1 MNYLNV
7 NRNLIRNL
15 FNLITSTTRSTSSS
29 VVTSANCESI
39 QATANNSTSP
49 LSPEPVQAPAGAFLD
64 DLYKK
69 VIVEVR
75 GHDPIVL
82 DSYENF
88 VKLASQE
95 LEVNLKSIRTPF
107 RFIERWTILKSR
119 FSNRKHMRQYEM
131 RTHFK
136 EFEFIHLTGSTRD
149 TLLEYIQRN
158 LPEGVAMHVHETKIL
173 ELPQEYASSN
183 GMN

>member
-1 MNYLNV
+1 MLNI
-7 NRNLIRNL
+7 IRNL
-15 FNLITSTTRSTSSS
+15 NRNVFVLNNLVRKANYVTENSSELLKKDS
-29 VVTSANCESI
+29 SQEVTSAQE
-39 QATANNSTSP
+39 
-49 LSPEPVQAPAGAFLD
+49 LD

-75 GHDPIVL
+75 GHDPKVL
-82 DSYENF
+82 ESYEQF
-88 VKLASQE
+88 VKMTAQE
-95 LEVNLKSIRTPF
+95 LELNLKCIRTPF

-136 EFEFIHLTGSTRD
+136 EFEFVHLTGSTCS

-158 LPEGVAMHVHETKIL
+158 LPEGVAMHVHQTKL
-173 ELPQEYASSN
+173 AELPEDFKNA
-183 GMN
+183 